1 MVESPLKQRFVLDT
15 SLFLSPEIRDD
26 GESVEAACLAL
37 LERIAEARLEHG
49 ISCYMPPSIYEELTA
64 MVRDWGADDA
74 VVRKLNTWVITKSP
88 AHYEVM
94 IPAEMVYEFI
104 EEMSD
109 RVNRG
114 LRVSEKA
121 VRKAEQKRDEPADH
135 DHMSQI
141 DRVVSELRD
150 EYRDAL
156 RQGVLDSREDF
167 DLLILARELDAGVVT
182 EDQGIINWAEDF
194 GLRYLRGRDFPDL
207 LEEYLSATERGRW
220 VAREGDGEPPDER
233 GGDGEPPD
241 ERGGDGGPPAGEG
254 AGGEG

>member
-1 MVESPLKQRFVLDT
+1 MAESPLKQRFVLDT
-15 SLFLSPEIRDD
+15 SLFLTPEIRGEDEPLEETCLRLLDD
-26 GESVEAACLAL
+26 
-37 LERIAEARLEHG
+37 IAEARLKHG
-49 ISCYMPPSIYEELTA
+49 ISCYMPPSIYEELTT
-64 MVRDWGADDA
+64 MLRDRDVSAET
-74 VVRKLNTWVITKSP
+74 VQKLNTWVITKSP

-104 EEMSD
+104 DEMSE

-121 VRKAEQKRDEPADH
+121 VRKAEEKRDETLEDH
-135 DHMSQI
+135 DHMTEV
-141 DRVVSELRD
+141 DRVISELRD

-194 GLRYLRGRDFPDL
+194 GLRYLYGRDFPTL
-207 LEEYLSATERGRW
+207 LSEYLSVTDRGRW
-220 VAREGDGEPPDER
+220 RAEDD
-233 GGDGEPPD
+233 
-241 ERGGDGGPPAGEG
+241 PAES
-254 AGGEG
+254 E